1 MQIQLSIQ
9 LQEQMK
15 DMILQYIE
23 ALDHAGII
31 KIVKENYLS
40 NKCQIEYDLYLIN
53 NLFTMSKNNNL
64 KIFKEI
70 ENNYFVNLED
80 KNELIEYYKKYDLAK
95 YNKNYNKWSKERREI
110 INDFYYNNE
119 FIYMS
124 AYIFVK
130 INKSFIIK
138 QIEKVNSNENNCLIN
153 N

>member
-1 MQIQLSIQ
+1 
-9 LQEQMK
+9 
-15 DMILQYIE
+15 
-23 ALDHAGII
+23 
-31 KIVKENYLS
+31 
-40 NKCQIEYDLYLIN
+40 
-53 NLFTMSKNNNL
+53 MSKNNNL